1 MQTHQRKTRLPQFAS
16 LSDSERK
23 AKADLTRFL
32 TMGRGEDVLRENVK
46 KSNVK
51 LCEHL
56 IRLVRRDP
64 AIARKVAVCLLGHFG
79 VDTSTVPNKVALC
92 IAETDAECQENVLEA
107 KYEANL
113 CDSADKAQ
121 LADAISAHI
130 ATLEALRDCV
140 TADLYGRIPSASL

>member
-1 MQTHQRKTRLPQFAS
+1 MVARL
-16 LSDSERK
+16 LD
-23 AKADLTRFL
+23 
-32 TMGRGEDVLRENVK
+32 GY
-46 KSNVK
+46 
-51 LCEHL
+51 
-56 IRLVRRDP
+56 
-64 AIARKVAVCLLGHFG
+64 FG
-79 VDTSTVPNKVALC
+79 VEVSALKDRVSLC